1 MHKFVMIPTLLA
13 ASVWAFHCS
22 ADDLP
27 QDKPKRDAASETNDQ
42 GKGKGRP
49 REKKPNF
56 AGRLGGGDQAKIVS
70 RLIEQFDKDGDEKL
84 DASELTALLSYMRER
99 AGNSPVMEKLRPG
112 ARMDR
117 PSAEAGGDL
126 PKRPASE

>member
-13 ASVWAFHCS
+13 ASVWALHCS
-22 ADDLP
+22 ANDLP
-27 QDKPKRDAASETNDQ
+27 QDKPQRDAANETTDQ
-42 GKGKGRP
+42 GKGRP
-49 REKKPNF
+49 RGKKPNL
-56 AGRLGGGDQAKIVS
+56 AGRLGGGDQAKVVS

-84 DASELTALLSYMRER
+84 DASELTALLSSMRER

-112 ARMDR
+112 ARTDR